1 MHIFQKYLLA
11 ASNFMVKN
19 GGALT
24 EGSLMFAGILASI
37 WQIFCTR
44 SSCKFSIYSELKND
58 FLLHFCLGCGNK
70 LISNGITEGCR
81 TNIPLS
87 CFTLSMY
94 NVQERDDYALELAM
108 GDE

>member
-1 MHIFQKYLLA
+1 MLTADIFLA
-11 ASNFMVKN
+11 KN

-44 SSCKFSIYSELKND
+44 SNCKFSIYAQLKND
-58 FLLHFCLGCGNK
+58 FSLDFGLGWENK
-70 LISNGITEGCR
+70 LINNGTTEGR
-81 TNIPLS
+81 RSNISLS
-87 CFTLSMY
+87 YFTLSMY